1 MQRLSLLRCMLTN
14 LKHASSDWCMG
25 AGNACWVKV
34 ECMKSG
40 KQRKAEIQL
49 QRAGK
54 AARAAASAAAQAVA
68 PPALTAAMA
77 ACNPLQLAAYN
88 SYGQPDFV
96 ARGYYVD
103 EPFCCKDCGKQEVW
117 TATRQKWWY
126 EVAKGQVFTRANR
139 CNACRRKERE
149 RAAEAR
155 RVQQQGK
162 RQSEKEGVS

>member
-1 MQRLSLLRCMLTN
+1 
-14 LKHASSDWCMG
+14 MG

-40 KQRKAEIQL
+40 KQRKAEIQQ
-49 QRAGK
+49 QRAGR
-54 AARAAASAAAQAVA
+54 AARAEAAAKSL
-68 PPALTAAMA
+68 PKPLTAGMA
-77 ACNPLQLAAYN
+77 ACNPLKLAPYN

-96 ARGYYVD
+96 VRGYYVD
-103 EPFCCKDCGKQEVW
+103 QPFCCKDCGKQEVW

-149 RAAEAR
+149 RVAEAR
-155 RVQQQGK
+155 RVQQQGQPSCK
-162 RQSEKEGVS
+162 KESQ